1 TSVFNFGFRIL
12 ENNPPCFSG
21 LPRELRQSLST
32 ALVMRGS
39 IARTR
44 RLLAQYHHNLTR
56 LDAFVVHHHVRDCVA
71 CFLSTEAPRR
81 AWVASSYARSRR
93 ASKPRTAPAFS
104 VAATCTAP
112 SRKSEPCGWSARRGC
127 WCGPAGLLGC
137 SSTPSA
143 WGTSP
148 HPVVPLPRPTPA
160 RPETPGRA
168 RSGLGDSLLGE
179 SPWGCRTASRSGQ
192 RTVAGCS
199 TRASIPA
206 SVSSCHDPTRSSSL
220 AVSRSS
226 TDV

>member
-1 TSVFNFGFRIL
+1 GSGNMAVNSTQSRVVATSPCAMRFR
-12 ENNPPCFSG
+12 NPVMVQWAA
-21 LPRELRQSLST
+21 RE
-32 ALVMRGS
+32 RGS
-39 IARTR
+39 PGTQRGESTGLS
-44 RLLAQYHHNLTR
+44 RLLAQHHHNLTR

-179 SPWGCRTASRSGQ
+179 SPWGCRT
-192 RTVAGCS
+192 
-199 TRASIPA
+199 
-206 SVSSCHDPTRSSSL
+206 
-220 AVSRSS
+220 
-226 TDV
+226 